1 MTDAKKRIQE
11 GREKENKKER
21 PNERNCHAQIL
32 IDNNEDEEDNDND
45 GKRKKKKK
53 KKERKET

>member
-1 MTDAKKRIQE
+1 VTDAKKRIQE

-32 IDNNEDEEDNDND
+32 IDNNEDEEHNDND
-45 GKRKKKKK
+45 GKRKKKK
-53 KKERKET
+53 ERK